1 MDKLGNKIG
10 VLTFWYGNSNYG
22 QILQCFAL
30 QHFLKKQGYNP
41 YLIRFI
47 GYGES
52 KFRKFVKSC
61 LPFLCAK
68 PSKIDRLR
76 QFETFRKEHFRM
88 RSLYTSLSQI
98 QQNPPK
104 AEAYIAGS
112 DQIWMQSLDNP
123 QQQAYF
129 LDFGD
134 DKTKRISYAASFG
147 MEKYPEEH
155 QKKLG
160 ELLRRFNAISC
171 REYSGIDICK
181 EVGAKAE
188 KVIDPTLLLTKDDY
202 LSALNLNAEKK
213 HSTFIYS
220 LNIES
225 SDEIRWQELR
235 EMTSESSVIVTP
247 AAGYNESA
255 ELFGKEVSYLY
266 ATPEEWISQIMS
278 SDLVVTSSF
287 HGIAF
292 CLIMHTP
299 FVYVPLKGTYAKA
312 NNRITDLLQDLHLEE
327 RTLSERAT
335 YSDIISKPIDWES
348 VEEILEVKR
357 KESIDFLLKALRS

>member
-1 MDKLGNKIG
+1 MDKFGNKIG

-22 QILQCFAL
+22 QIMQCFAL

-68 PSKIDRLR
+68 PSKLDRLR
-76 QFETFRKEHFRM
+76 QFDAFRKQHLRM
-88 RSLYTSLSQI
+88 SPLYTSLSQI

-123 QQQAYF
+123 QQRAYF

-134 DKTKRISYAASFG
+134 DKTKRLSYAASFG
-147 MEKYPEEH
+147 MKTYPESHLEM
-155 QKKLG
+155 LG
-160 ELLRRFNAISC
+160 QLLRRFNAVSC
-171 REYSGIDICK
+171 REYSGVDICK
-181 EVGAKAE
+181 GVGVKAE
-188 KVIDPTLLLTKDDY
+188 MVLDPTLLLTKDDY
-202 LSALNLNAEKK
+202 LAALSLNTGKK
-213 HSTFIYS
+213 SSTFIYS

-225 SDEIRWQELR
+225 SDDIRWPELR
-235 EMTSESSVIVTP
+235 EAVGEATIVVTP

-278 SDLVVTSSF
+278 SDLVVTTSF

-312 NNRITDLLQDLHLEE
+312 NNRITDLLEDLHLNG
-327 RTLSERAT
+327 RILSEQAT
-335 YSDIISKPIDWES
+335 YSNIIGKSIDWEAIDK
-348 VEEILEVKR
+348 ILDVKR
-357 KESIDFLLKALRS
+357 KASINFLTKALLP